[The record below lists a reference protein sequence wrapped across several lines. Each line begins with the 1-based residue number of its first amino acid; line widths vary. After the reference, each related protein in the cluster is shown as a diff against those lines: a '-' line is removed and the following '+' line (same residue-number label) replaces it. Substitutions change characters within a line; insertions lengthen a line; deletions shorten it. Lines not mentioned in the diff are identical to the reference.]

1 MALTIDYLQQ
11 RFREF
16 NRRYF
21 DGKLPPIAI
30 RLSNTKTYAG
40 QFRYRRG
47 GAQGVHCE
55 IAISLRYEQS
65 ATQYE
70 DVLLHEMI
78 HYAIF
83 HSGVRDDAPHGRIF
97 RSEMA
102 RINKQGGRH
111 IAISNQV
118 SPEDIQRASGRRSL
132 HVVAVLDTKK
142 GPMFKVLPKV
152 APTIRAYHKTI
163 LQNPE
168 VREIRLYW
176 TVDPFFDSY
185 PASGAFYAHPIDEA
199 DLRERLAG
207 ATPIADEDWR

>member
-1 MALTIDYLQQ
+1 MTLTIDYLQK
-11 RFREF
+11 RFKEF
-16 NRRYF
+16 NHRYF
-21 DGKLPPIAI
+21 GGKLPPIAI
-30 RLSNTKTYAG
+30 RLANAKSYAG
-40 QFRYRRG
+40 QYRCRRVG
-47 GAQGVHCE
+47 GRITPRE
-55 IAISLRYEQS
+55 IVISLRYKLTEEEF
-65 ATQYE
+65 E

-83 HSGVRDDAPHGRIF
+83 LSGAHHDAPHGRIF

-118 SPEDIQRASGRRSL
+118 SLEDIRRASVRRSL

-199 DLRERLAG
+199 DLRERLSG
-207 ATPIADEDWR
+207 ATPIADEEWR